1 MHEAEPEHAFIGITP
16 HRAYG
21 SDSIEVT
28 GASHDAMSGKR
39 VGNHSGRS
47 GGMERHG
54 RHPPGFRSKAAT
66 AEDADV
72 VAVTEEIEQRF
83 QPAIFM
89 RTFHRGHHARPRGGI
104 GIITEMMGI
113 QGIDIIRHAGGRRD
127 LRMVRPGRGKPLHP
141 RAGVE
146 EMRLVGK
153 PVGKAWRT
161 TMIP

>member
-39 VGNHSGRS
+39 VGNRSGRS

-54 RHPPGFRSKAAT
+54 RHPPGFRSDPTAAQDT
-66 AEDADV
+66 DIIP
-72 VAVTEEIEQRF
+72 VAKEIEQRL

-89 RTFHRGHHARPRGGI
+89 HPLHRGHRARPRRGI

-113 QGIDIIRHAGGRRD
+113 QGIDIIRHAGGSGD
-127 LRMVRPGRGKPLHP
+127 LRVVRARRGKALHHRRP
-141 RAGVE
+141 R
-146 EMRLVGK
+146 
-153 PVGKAWRT
+153 
-161 TMIP
+161 